1 LEKNFKNLE
10 ILDLDQ
16 KKVLLVY
23 SLYSNEEKLEF
34 LQYTG
39 ILAICYYLMKNGI
52 FPNYKEQL
60 LIYDYKNS
68 RRYLWEDK
76 KFMNDINEIRSQNML
91 IRARARSQEYRDI
104 NSHQCSKKG
113 SHYLRAIR
121 FQETAEG
128 KKIIKLLECRCKKL
142 RHVFLE
148 DDGPYLRC
156 PKCKSQM
163 FIEGFLYDLHEPI
176 KHTYDSF
183 FLIGDDDK

>member
-1 LEKNFKNLE
+1 MEKNFENLE

-16 KKVLLVY
+16 KKVLFVY
-23 SLYSNEEKLEF
+23 SLYSSEEKLEF

-39 ILAICYYLMKNGI
+39 MLAICYYLMKNGI

-60 LIYDYKNS
+60 LIYDYKDS

-76 KFMNDINEIRSQNML
+76 KFMKDINEIRSQGML

-113 SHYLRAIR
+113 SQYIRAIR
-121 FQETAEG
+121 FQETVEG
-128 KKIIKLLECRCKKL
+128 KKILKFLKCWCKKL
-142 RHVFLE
+142 RHIFLE
-148 DDGPYLRC
+148 DDGPYLSC
-156 PKCKSQM
+156 PNCKSQVL
-163 FIEGFLYDLHEPI
+163 IEGFLYDLHEPI

-183 FLIGDDDK
+183 FLIGDDYK